1 MRPVPHEFG
10 RRPCACSQERA
21 RVERWVAELALLAYT
36 VIAQAKGASVPEY
49 MDVHRN
55 MKGITPEDLLKAHQA
70 DLDVQ
75 DQENADFKKA
85 WGDPETGI
93 VFCLSEAPS
102 KEAVMR
108 THERAGHPTDE
119 VYEITATA

>member
-1 MRPVPHEFG
+1 MPEF
-10 RRPCACSQERA
+10 
-21 RVERWVAELALLAYT
+21 
-36 VIAQAKGASVPEY
+36 

-55 MKGITPEDLLKAHQA
+55 MKGVNPQDLMKAHQA

-75 DQENADFKKA
+75 DQENANFKQT
-85 WGDPETGI
+85 WGDPEAGV

-108 THERAGHPTDE
+108 THARAGHPTDE
-119 VYEITATA
+119 VYEIKATA

>member
-1 MRPVPHEFG
+1 M
-10 RRPCACSQERA
+10 
-21 RVERWVAELALLAYT
+21 
-36 VIAQAKGASVPEY
+36 
-49 MDVHRN
+49 HRN

-93 VFCLSEAPS
+93 VSVSRRLRARRPS
-102 KEAVMR
+102 CARTSVPATPPTRSARSPRRPKHEPEPVLVDQARDAVEVELQSVAR
-108 THERAGHPTDE
+108 TDRR
-119 VYEITATA
+119 

>member
-1 MRPVPHEFG
+1 MPEF
-10 RRPCACSQERA
+10 
-21 RVERWVAELALLAYT
+21 
-36 VIAQAKGASVPEY
+36 

-70 DLDVQ
+70 DIDLQ
-75 DQENADFKKA
+75 DQENADFKRA
-85 WGDPETGI
+85 SGDPETGI

-108 THERAGHPTDE
+108 AHERAGHPTDE
-119 VYEITATA
+119 VDEINATA

>member
-1 MRPVPHEFG
+1 MSSIEGVEMPEF
-10 RRPCACSQERA
+10 
-21 RVERWVAELALLAYT
+21 
-36 VIAQAKGASVPEY
+36 

-85 WGDPETGI
+85 WGDPDTGI

-119 VYEITATA
+119 VYEIKATA

>member
-1 MRPVPHEFG
+1 M
-10 RRPCACSQERA
+10 
-21 RVERWVAELALLAYT
+21 
-36 VIAQAKGASVPEY
+36 PEY
-49 MDVHRN
+49 IDVHRN
-55 MKGITPEDLLKAHQA
+55 VKGITAEQLMEAHQK
-70 DLDVQ
+70 DLDLQ
-75 DQENADFKKA
+75 DQENANFKHA
-85 WGDPETGI
+85 WGDPETGT

>member
-1 MRPVPHEFG
+1 M
-10 RRPCACSQERA
+10 
-21 RVERWVAELALLAYT
+21 
-36 VIAQAKGASVPEY
+36 PEY

-75 DQENADFKKA
+75 DQENADFKRA

-93 VFCLSEAPS
+93 VFLSLGGSEQGGRHAHARACRPPHRRGLRDHRDGLTPNRSPCSSIRRAMLS
-102 KEAVMR
+102 KSNSN
-108 THERAGHPTDE
+108 P
-119 VYEITATA
+119 

>member
-1 MRPVPHEFG
+1 M
-10 RRPCACSQERA
+10 
-21 RVERWVAELALLAYT
+21 
-36 VIAQAKGASVPEY
+36 PEY

-55 MKGITPEDLLKAHQA
+55 MKGITPQDLLAAHQA

-85 WGDPETGI
+85 WGDPETGM

>member
-1 MRPVPHEFG
+1 MPEF
-10 RRPCACSQERA
+10 
-21 RVERWVAELALLAYT
+21 
-36 VIAQAKGASVPEY
+36 
-49 MDVHRN
+49 MDVHHN

-75 DQENADFKKA
+75 DQENANFKQA

-102 KEAVMR
+102 KDAVMR

>member
-1 MRPVPHEFG
+1 MSWPPTAILVPG
-10 RRPCACSQERA
+10 LVVRRSSPGCEKPTTGVHIGATSERS
-21 RVERWVAELALLAYT
+21 EM
-36 VIAQAKGASVPEY
+36 PEV

-55 MKGITPEDLLKAHQA
+55 MKGITPEDMLKAHQA

-75 DQENADFKKA
+75 DQENADFKHA